1 MTKKNYGVRSTN
13 HNPRIRITGFP
24 RQVSNVVCPYKICG
38 DAKNLSQDIF
48 IDQSITFD
56 PSHYEGRLPVSRNFY
71 VRTHENFA
79 HVNEIEAKNGRSR
92 VDVKG

>member
-1 MTKKNYGVRSTN
+1 MTKKNYRVRSTN
-13 HNPRIRITGFP
+13 HNPRTRITGFP
-24 RQVSNVVCPYKICG
+24 RQVSNVIYPCKICG

-56 PSHYEGRLPVSRNFY
+56 PSHYEGRFPLSRNFY
-71 VRTHENFA
+71 VRT
-79 HVNEIEAKNGRSR
+79 HVNEIEAKNGRLH